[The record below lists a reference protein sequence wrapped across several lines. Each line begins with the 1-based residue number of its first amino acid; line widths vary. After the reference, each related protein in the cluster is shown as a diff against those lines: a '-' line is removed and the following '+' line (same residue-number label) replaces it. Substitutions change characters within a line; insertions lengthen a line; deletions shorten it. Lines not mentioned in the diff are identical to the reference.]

1 MEVSGPGLIATQSAS
16 VFCQIRNLVALFQG
30 AWGEW
35 VLDLAMAGARNF
47 RLDTLS
53 RNELV
58 SLTEEAAKISGIP
71 YTRDAGMEEAGKIIN
86 S

>member
-1 MEVSGPGLIATQSAS
+1 M
-16 VFCQIRNLVALFQG
+16 ALFQG

-47 RLDTLS
+47 RFDTLS
-53 RNELV
+53 RNNLV

>member
-1 MEVSGPGLIATQSAS
+1 M
-16 VFCQIRNLVALFQG
+16 ALFQG
-30 AWGEW
+30 AWREW

-71 YTRDAGMEEAGKIIN
+71 YTRDAGMEEAGQIIN

>member
-1 MEVSGPGLIATQSAS
+1 M
-16 VFCQIRNLVALFQG
+16 ALFQG
-30 AWGEW
+30 VRGEW

-53 RNELV
+53 RNDLV

>member
-1 MEVSGPGLIATQSAS
+1 MV
-16 VFCQIRNLVALFQG
+16 LFQG
-30 AWGEW
+30 VRGEW
-35 VLDLAMAGARNF
+35 VSDLAMAGARNF

-53 RNELV
+53 RNDLV

>member
-1 MEVSGPGLIATQSAS
+1 M
-16 VFCQIRNLVALFQG
+16 ALFQG

-53 RNELV
+53 RNDLV

-71 YTRDAGMEEAGKIIN
+71 YIRDAGMEEAGKIIN

>member
-1 MEVSGPGLIATQSAS
+1 VT
-16 VFCQIRNLVALFQG
+16 LFQG
-30 AWGEW
+30 AWREW
-35 VLDLAMAGARNF
+35 VLDLAMAGAVNF

-53 RNELV
+53 RNDLV

-71 YTRDAGMEEAGKIIN
+71 YTRDAGMEEAGQIIN

>member
-1 MEVSGPGLIATQSAS
+1 M
-16 VFCQIRNLVALFQG
+16 ALFQG
-30 AWGEW
+30 VRGEW
-35 VLDLAMAGARNF
+35 VSDLAMAGARNF

-71 YTRDAGMEEAGKIIN
+71 YTRDAGMEEAGQIIN